1 MRKKGVKVSY
11 MNTGGINGGFKGL
24 SHERAKTMW
33 FPFPPLLFLK
43 PNSRAKNPIGSQYG
57 WVLLCDVAL
66 QFQHYPSLPTN
77 QKHDFQRVWLSIH
90 MKKPRVSEDRHHL
103 FPPDSLLFIPP
114 SRITLFTPQLGK
126 HFPLLLLPFL
136 LVISVAMGMVN
147 REISASMVLLS
158 LLLIA
163 VVDAGSHGVNGVR
176 GGEEEEAD
184 RITALPGQPKV
195 SFQQYSGYVTVNHVA
210 GRALFYWLNEAVHD
224 PLSKPL
230 VIWLN
235 GG

>member
-1 MRKKGVKVSY
+1 MVV
-11 MNTGGINGGFKGL
+11 
-24 SHERAKTMW
+24 
-33 FPFPPLLFLK
+33 
-43 PNSRAKNPIGSQYG
+43 NSQE
-57 WVLLCDVAL
+57 
-66 QFQHYPSLPTN
+66 
-77 QKHDFQRVWLSIH
+77 
-90 MKKPRVSEDRHHL
+90 KPRVSEDRHHL